1 MIARFDG
8 ASSGAGFSTSR
19 LTLWRRPWFQATLDL
34 LAGDH
39 AVAMDVL
46 LGHLH
51 HRHDRA
57 VGLVVGVDQLAD
69 AGPVADDHVVAE
81 DHGERLV
88 ADDLLRD
95 EDGVAQAEL
104 LLLADVGD
112 LGEIRDV
119 PDLAEHLDVALLLEE
134 MLQLV
139 GGVEVILDRPLLARG
154 DDDHLLD
161 AGGDGLLD
169 GVLDDGLVDE
179 RQHLL
184 GLGLRGREEP
194 GPQPAAGKTA
204 FRTRI
209 EPRVRAGWNGR
220 PRIPSAPL
228 RAVEG
233 GSPPVPAGRSG
244 VRGWLFLRACDG
256 AGEPPDHPREG
267 LRPVEVRHVR
277 GAADDDAARVR
288 GNVRERPL
296 RRPEE
301 DVVLAVD
308 QEARS
313 RVGRQPRLEPL
324 ADERAERDRPAAER
338 VAVGEDRG
346 GDPIGGSARCSS
358 GCSAPPRSAS
368 GAVR

>member
-1 MIARFDG
+1 MMTCSMPAAT
-8 ASSGAGFSTSR
+8 ASSTAYWMTGLSTSGSIS
-19 LTLWRRPWFQATLDL
+19 LGWAFV
-34 LAGDH
+34 AGRNR
-39 AVAMDVL
+39 V
-46 LGHLH
+46 
-51 HRHDRA
+51 
-57 VGLVVGVDQLAD
+57 
-69 AGPVADDHVVAE
+69 
-81 DHGERLV
+81 
-88 ADDLLRD
+88 
-95 EDGVAQAEL
+95 
-104 LLLADVGD
+104 
-112 LGEIRDV
+112 
-119 PDLAEHLDVALLLEE
+119 
-134 MLQLV
+134 
-139 GGVEVILDRPLLARG
+139 
-154 DDDHLLD
+154 
-161 AGGDGLLD
+161 
-169 GVLDDGLVDE
+169 
-179 RQHLL
+179 
-184 GLGLRGREEP
+184 
-194 GPQPAAGKTA
+194 PQPAAGKTA

-313 RVGRQPRLEPL
+313 RV
-324 ADERAERDRPAAER
+324 
-338 VAVGEDRG
+338 
-346 GDPIGGSARCSS
+346 
-358 GCSAPPRSAS
+358 
-368 GAVR
+368 